1 MSAKDRRLLQMIL
14 VIFGAFLVC
23 YLPITVAKTF
33 FRNKDWHA
41 LNIAAYVLV
50 YLASCVNPIIY
61 VMSSEYRQA
70 YTELLCCR
78 RGSGAGGSGSGGQDG
93 AAAAAAAAGAV
104 GAAAAAAA
112 AVAAAR
118 TRSPRA

>member
-61 VMSSEYRQA
+61 VVMSSEYRQA

-93 AAAAAAAAGAV
+93 AAAAAAVAAV
-104 GAAAAAAA
+104 AAAA
-112 AVAAAR
+112 AAAR